1 MKDVSKIQIFCC
13 RFYCNTSANPLEE
26 RIKTNFQENVL
37 ESNTMLI
44 ELDTRQGFFS
54 VATTT
59 WRQCVRASV
68 TYYAKGSNSRPLC
81 QNLITLNVFSDKAP
95 TNILWRCRDT
105 CGECPA
111 LLVILEHFVSGT
123 RGGKITCRKL
133 FGPWGRIVVWGGGG
147 FFVYQ

>member
-1 MKDVSKIQIFCC
+1 
-13 RFYCNTSANPLEE
+13 
-26 RIKTNFQENVL
+26 
-37 ESNTMLI
+37 MLI

-147 FFVYQ
+147 GFFFTNNQSEPVLAHQA